1 MAQSGFTRIRSMREQ
16 LSGSD
21 EKVATFIL
29 ANPEEIRSFNYS
41 GPGNAVWPLNGNHLS
56 FVKRVGFSSFR
67 EFSLSLAVVTQSDDT
82 FFGEIDEEDDTS
94 EIVKK
99 VFSGATN
106 ALESTV
112 NMIKTADW
120 TTATKWL
127 VEARRLAYLVSV
139 VHPSWL

>member
-29 ANPEEIRSFNYS
+29 ANPEEIRSLTIQ
-41 GPGNAVWPLNGNHLS
+41 GLANAVGLS
-56 FVKRVGFSSFR
+56 TATISRFVKRVGFSSFR

-120 TTATKWL
+120 TTATKW
-127 VEARRLAYLVSV
+127 
-139 VHPSWL
+139 